1 MRKTFTIPLSREQLF
16 TGEIARRI
24 PYHAMYGQ
32 PYCLP
37 AMTIYTTDEYEQLRL
52 GSERVDH
59 LYRKTLHFIQEYL
72 PDEYLVEQLGIH
84 PLLAHTARQSI
95 PWDGLTRLD
104 WIISPDGELKCIENN
119 TDTPSG
125 VPEVAVLEQELLRYA
140 PGLLPASDKMNTQ
153 IQHMFR
159 EAFSYYSKHGLGP
172 KIYFTSYDWHE
183 EDRMNTMYLLE
194 QCQAAGIHAAYVP
207 LEQLTIVPEQGLYY
221 QEEQIT
227 ILYRL
232 YPLEYLV
239 EDREEDTGRAVGE
252 DLLQLVADGRLGL
265 INPAQ
270 HILTQSKG
278 FMATLWSLYERN
290 DQMQDYAGFTLYS
303 DEECSWISQYLL
315 PTYFTDEP
323 FRQSGI
329 PYVSKGYFGREGQG
343 TRLIE
348 QAEPEQMPQEKDL
361 AIDGAD
367 AENGASSLQGSGEQN
382 ASNMRFGSNAVPEN
396 PQDADHTE
404 TDPDVTEQERLA
416 AEAITAYYEQQPKI
430 YQQLHPMEPIRAV
443 TDTGTHEGY
452 LLTGAFVIGGT
463 FAGLLPRIGG
473 KVTDNLA
480 CYCAAAIAPG
490 RVQD

>member
-1 MRKTFTIPLSREQLF
+1 MRKTVTLPLSREQLF
-16 TGEIARRI
+16 SGEIARRI
-24 PYHAMYGQ
+24 PYHTMYGQ

-37 AMTIYTTDEYEQLRL
+37 ALTIYTAEEYEQLRI

-59 LYRKTLHFIQEYL
+59 LYRKALHFVQEYL
-72 PDEYLVEQLGIH
+72 PDDYLVEQLGIH
-84 PLLAHTARQSI
+84 PLLALIARERI

-104 WIISPDGELKCIENN
+104 WIISPGGELKCIENN

-125 VPEVAVLEQELLRYA
+125 IPEVAFLEGALLSHI
-140 PGLLPASDKMNTQ
+140 PGLLPASGRMNEQ
-153 IQHMFR
+153 IQYMFR
-159 EAFSYYSKHGLGP
+159 QALAYYSERGLGDN
-172 KIYFTSYDWHE
+172 IHFTSYDWHE

-194 QCQAAGIHAAYVP
+194 QCQAAGIKAAYVP
-207 LEQLTIVPEQGLYY
+207 LEQLTIVPEQGLYH
-221 QEEQIT
+221 QKERIT

-239 EDREEDTGRAVGE
+239 EDREADSGRAVGE

-290 DQMQDYAGFTLYS
+290 DQMQDYAGFTLFTA
-303 DEECSWISQYLL
+303 EECSWIRQYLL

-323 FRQSGI
+323 FRRDQI

-343 TRLIE
+343 TRLVE
-348 QAEPEQMPQEKDL
+348 QPGQEKL
-361 AIDGAD
+361 SVETTPAAD
-367 AENGASSLQGSGEQN
+367 TGEFYANPDDAGEQ
-382 ASNMRFGSNAVPEN
+382 SG
-396 PQDADHTE
+396 
-404 TDPDVTEQERLA
+404 PDTKDSTAISPDSDQAEQERLA
-416 AEAITAYYEQQPKI
+416 AEAITAYYEEQPKI
-430 YQQLHPMEPIRAV
+430 YQQLHPMEPVRAV
-443 TDTGTHEGY
+443 TQEGTHEGY
-452 LLTGAFVIGGT
+452 LLTGAFVIGGR

-480 CYCAAAIAPG
+480 CYCAAAVAPADEHSAFD
-490 RVQD
+490 RESSS

>member
-1 MRKTFTIPLSREQLF
+1 MRRTVTIPLSREQLF

-24 PYHAMYGQ
+24 PYHTMYGQ

-37 AMTIYTTDEYEQLRL
+37 AMTVYTADEYEQLRL

-59 LYRKTLHFIQEYL
+59 LYRKTLHFVQEYL
-72 PDEYLVEQLGIH
+72 PDEYLIEQLGIH

-104 WIISPDGELKCIENN
+104 WIISPDGEPKCIENN

-125 VPEVAVLEQELLRYA
+125 VPEVAFIEKELLRHVS
-140 PGLLPASDKMNTQ
+140 GLLPASDMMNTR

-159 EAFSYYSKHGLGP
+159 EALSYYSEHGLGP
-172 KIYFTSYDWHE
+172 KIHFTSYDWHE

-194 QCQAAGIHAAYVP
+194 QCQIAGIEAVYVP
-207 LEQLTIVPEQGLYY
+207 LEQLKIVPEQGLYD

-239 EDREEDTGRAVGE
+239 EDREEETGRAVGE
-252 DLLQLVADGRLGL
+252 DLLQLVAEGRLGL

-290 DQMQDYAGFTLYS
+290 DQMQDYAGFTLYNA
-303 DEECSWISQYLL
+303 EECSWIKQYLL

-323 FRQSGI
+323 FRQNHI

-348 QAEPEQMPQEKDL
+348 QAGQAHTPQKNDQ
-361 AIDGAD
+361 AIHRDDAD
-367 AENGASSLQGSGEQN
+367 SNRPSLQDSGDPP
-382 ASNMRFGSNAVPEN
+382 ASNTPFGSHAVAWNSENADPTE
-396 PQDADHTE
+396 PDTAD
-404 TDPDVTEQERLA
+404 QERLA

-443 TDTGTHEGY
+443 TDTGTYEGY

-480 CYCAAAIAPG
+480 CYCAAAVTPTE
-490 RVQD
+490 RQD